1 MYFSKME
8 SPQNIIFLYSKYSTG
23 CTKLLA
29 DISKY
34 SLKFITPLCIDNKL
48 IRNRIKKSMYQIKQ
62 VPCVLITYPQG
73 NIEKFEGEQSI
84 KWFDEIV
91 KNVQKQE
98 EEEKNK
104 QQEAKRLEQLE
115 LENENLRLKQQLA
128 SQESMK
134 KSADD
139 YVPQSVANQS
149 KDDFTSIGDLLGE
162 TDEGGITSAKSA
174 KITDKG
180 SANLLDLDDLDINRY
195 EESAKKKVSTN
206 SILSKAAEL
215 QKARDIEDTRKK
227 PI

>member
-1 MYFSKME
+1 ME

-23 CTKLLA
+23 CTKLLG

-48 IRNRIKKSMYQIKQ
+48 IRSRIKKSMYQIKQ

-91 KNVQKQE
+91 KNVQNQEDERNKQE
-98 EEEKNK
+98 
-104 QQEAKRLEQLE
+104 EAKRLE
-115 LENENLRLKQQLA
+115 NENMRLKQQLA

-134 KSADD
+134 KQVDN
-139 YVPQSVANQS
+139 YVPQSVENQS
-149 KDDFTSIGDLLGE
+149 NKDGFTSIGDLLGE
-162 TDEGGITSAKSA
+162 DDDGGITSAKSI
-174 KITDKG
+174 KMSDR
-180 SANLLDLDDLDINRY
+180 SNPNLLDLDDLDMNKY
-195 EESAKKKVSTN
+195 EESAKKKVTTN
-206 SILSKAAEL
+206 SILTKAAEL

-227 PI
+227 PV